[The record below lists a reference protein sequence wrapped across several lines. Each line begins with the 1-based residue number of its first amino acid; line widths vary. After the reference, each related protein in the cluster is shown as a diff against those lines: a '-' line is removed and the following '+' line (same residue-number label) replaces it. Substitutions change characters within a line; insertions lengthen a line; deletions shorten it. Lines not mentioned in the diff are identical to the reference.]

1 MSRGMAFILLTKT
14 VITFPPLLLSTSL
27 LRRHRGPPFEMNTL
41 QNKKVE
47 NLTNSHKPSAN
58 DHLANE
64 RTFLA
69 WIRTSI
75 AIMGFGFVVVKFS
88 LFIRQLSFALG
99 ETNVLPGK
107 GYSPV
112 IGIALVII
120 GSLMALLAFI
130 RYRNIENHLAKGT
143 YFPSFVLSLLVTL
156 AILIV
161 SPVLILYLVQS
172 I

>member
-1 MSRGMAFILLTKT
+1 MDNQSNT
-14 VITFPPLLLSTSL
+14 V
-27 LRRHRGPPFEMNTL
+27 
-41 QNKKVE
+41 
-47 NLTNSHKPSAN
+47 HKASAS

-88 LFIRQLSFALG
+88 LFIRQLSYALG
-99 ETNVLPGK
+99 EKIVLPGK
-107 GYSPV
+107 GYSPI

-120 GSLMALLAFI
+120 GAVMSLLAFV
-130 RYRNIENHLAKGT
+130 RYRNIEKHLIKGS
-143 YFPSFVLSLLVTL
+143 YYPSFILSLLMTI
-156 AILIV
+156 AIVIV
-161 SPVLILYLVQS
+161 SLLLIIHLLPN

>member
-1 MSRGMAFILLTKT
+1 MEEEKKENK
-14 VITFPPLLLSTSL
+14 ITPGSVS
-27 LRRHRGPPFEMNTL
+27 
-41 QNKKVE
+41 
-47 NLTNSHKPSAN
+47 

-88 LFIRQLSFALG
+88 LFIRQLSLALG
-99 ETNVLPGK
+99 EKMVLPGK

-112 IGIALVII
+112 IGISLVII
-120 GSLMALLAFI
+120 GALMALLAFI
-130 RYRNIENHLAKGT
+130 RYRNIERHLTKGT
-143 YFPSFVLSLLVTL
+143 YFPSFVLSLLMTL
-156 AILIV
+156 AIVFV
-161 SPVLILYLVQS
+161 SLLLILYLLPS

>member
-1 MSRGMAFILLTKT
+1 LKNSR
-14 VITFPPLLLSTSL
+14 
-27 LRRHRGPPFEMNTL
+27 
-41 QNKKVE
+41 NKLFMEKIQE
-47 NLTNSHKPSAN
+47 EKINKASAT

-88 LFIRQLSFALG
+88 LFLRQLSSALG
-99 ETNVLPGK
+99 EKMILAGK
-107 GYSPV
+107 GYSPI
-112 IGIALVII
+112 IGITLVII
-120 GSLMALLAFI
+120 GAVMAFLAFV
-130 RYRNIENHLAKGT
+130 RYRNIERHLIKGT
-143 YFPSFVLSLLVTL
+143 YFPSFILSLLLTI

-161 SPVLILYLVQS
+161 SLLLVFYLLPG

>member
-1 MSRGMAFILLTKT
+1 MSEKT
-14 VITFPPLLLSTSL
+14 EKSI
-27 LRRHRGPPFEMNTL
+27 
-41 QNKKVE
+41 QKVSP
-47 NLTNSHKPSAN
+47 NN
-58 DHLANE
+58 HLANE

-88 LFIRQLSFALG
+88 LFIRQLSAALG
-99 ETNVLPGK
+99 EKTVLPAK

-120 GSLMALLAFI
+120 GALMTLLAFW
-130 RYRNIENHLAKGT
+130 RYRNIEKHLLRGS
-143 YFPSFVLSLLVTL
+143 YFPSFVLSLLLTI

-161 SPVLILYLVQS
+161 SLLLVLYLLPG